1 MTQTVL
7 LAIDTSTE
15 YCSVALLRSAPA
27 DAAVSTP
34 QTWVR
39 HELTGAVSSTRVLPA
54 VQELFAES
62 GLALADCD
70 AIAFGAG
77 PGSFTG
83 LRTATGITQGLAFGR
98 GLPVVPVGTL
108 LVCAEHAR
116 LRAPGTT
123 RVLAALDAWLARL
136 TGETDVVVAV
146 PVAHRQREETRRL
159 LGLFLNTVALRVRV
173 APTQPFRALV
183 EATRAAALDAVAH
196 QDLPFERVVDAVKPP
211 VRRGDEWLRV
221 KFAQQFDAR
230 HDSVLPGATAVATPG
245 PDLAARFDFAL
256 DFTDDASGIALVAA
270 YATDCIDADTARA
283 WLDSYAALV
292 ACAAHDPQTVT
303 AELPCDAAPASRQP
317 RDGRALRVEHADVVA
332 AFARQA
338 AAYPHRVALADA
350 SASLTF
356 AELDDASNRIAHA
369 LALRGG
375 EGARRGPGAP
385 TPRRGAPRHWR
396 ALSV

>member
-1 MTQTVL
+1 VRLPDAVAADLRRLARDAQATVFTVL
-7 LAIDTSTE
+7 LA
-15 YCSVALLRSAPA
+15 
-27 DAAVSTP
+27 
-34 QTWVR
+34 
-39 HELTGAVSSTRVLPA
+39 
-54 VQELFAES
+54 
-62 GLALADCD
+62 
-70 AIAFGAG
+70 AF
-77 PGSFTG
+77 
-83 LRTATGITQGLAFGR
+83 
-98 GLPVVPVGTL
+98 
-108 LVCAEHAR
+108 
-116 LRAPGTT
+116 
-123 RVLAALDAWLARL
+123 DAWLARL

-196 QDLPFERVVDAVKPP
+196 QDVPFERRRCGEAAGAARRRMAAREVRPA
-211 VRRGDEWLRV
+211 VRRAARQHIAGRDRRR
-221 KFAQQFDAR
+221 DA
-230 HDSVLPGATAVATPG
+230 G

-283 WLDSYAALV
+283 WLDSYAARRVRRARPADRHGGAAVRCV
-292 ACAAHDPQTVT
+292 ARV
-303 AELPCDAAPASRQP
+303 APAARRSW
-317 RDGRALRVEHADVVA
+317 LRVEHADVVA

-369 LALRGG
+369 LALRGVRAEAPVIVCIERSARFVAALLG
-375 EGARRGPGAP
+375 ALKAGALAVLLDPAQPAARIVAAAADCGALGARRRCRCRCCRRMAARHGRAAARRRCARPGCSSRTRAACVS
-385 TPRRGAPRHWR
+385 RRTRNR
-396 ALSV
+396 ALI